1 MDKWATIFLMVLVV
15 GMFSPVVVMEYGKK
29 ECRIE
34 AIKAGM
40 PADDILKLCAK

>member
-1 MDKWATIFLMVLVV
+1 MDKWISICVV
-15 GMFSPVVVMEYGKK
+15 GVVLSMFSPLMVMEYSKK

-40 PADDILKLCAK
+40 SADDIIKLCAK

>member
-15 GMFSPVVVMEYGKK
+15 GMFSPVIVSENAKGNCKT
-29 ECRIE
+29 E

-40 PADDILKLCAK
+40 SADDILKLCK